1 MKYHILSLFLFRVG
15 IFNNCSAYHSINH
28 SLLSPC
34 SSAMSMGCA
43 RDPALKGLGTE
54 IYKDVSTDISE
65 KVG

>member
-1 MKYHILSLFLFRVG
+1 LFCLSFYQPFTLIALFIGNVDGLR
-15 IFNNCSAYHSINH
+15 
-28 SLLSPC
+28 
-34 SSAMSMGCA
+34 A

>member
-1 MKYHILSLFLFRVG
+1 MT
-15 IFNNCSAYHSINH
+15 
-28 SLLSPC
+28 
-34 SSAMSMGCA
+34 MGYA